1 MSLILSHRSALELH
15 RMGCPAEPFR
25 GSLRSA
31 WASENVNRSFAFAVR
46 DSITQAR
53 YLTPPYHFLVP
64 SAVKRASTDDVIF
77 HAGCRE
83 LPAGSL
89 RRVGRGVFVVSP
101 ECCMRQL
108 ACELDV
114 AQLVML
120 GYELCGSYS
129 FAADG
134 SAAFETLP
142 QTSVGKLR
150 RHAEASQGAHGVK
163 RMRGALSLVGNGSRS
178 PAETAVAML
187 LGMPHRYGGYGFP
200 APVLNYRVDP
210 RGSRRALVAQSH
222 FFCDL
227 CWPDRRVA
235 VEYDSDLCHTG
246 AERIARDAR
255 RRAGLL
261 ALGIT
266 AITLT
271 RAQLYDERAFHSFA
285 LMLAKR
291 LGYRIRI
298 RCEGFEA
305 RRRLLRQRTLY

>member
-1 MSLILSHRSALELH
+1 
-15 RMGCPAEPFR
+15 MGCPTEPFR

-31 WASENVNRSFAFAVR
+31 WASENVTARFASAVQG
-46 DSITQAR
+46 SLTQAR
-53 YLTPPYHFLVP
+53 YLTPPYHVLVP
-64 SAVKRASTDDVIF
+64 PEIKRASTVDMVF
-77 HAGCRE
+77 HVNCRE
-83 LPAGSL
+83 LPSGSL

-134 SAAFETLP
+134 SAVFDALP
-142 QTSVGKLR
+142 QTSVSKLR
-150 RHAEASQGAHGVK
+150 RHAAASQGARGVK
-163 RMRGALSLVGNGSRS
+163 RMRCALPYVEGGSRS

-187 LGMPHRYGGYGFP
+187 LGMPQRHGGYGLP
-200 APVLNYRVDP
+200 APVLNYRIDP
-210 RGSRRALVAQSH
+210 RASRRGLVAQSR

-227 CWPDRRVA
+227 FWPDRRVA

-246 AERIARDAR
+246 AERIARDSR
-255 RRAGLL
+255 RRADLL

-266 AITLT
+266 VITLT
-271 RAQLYDERAFHSFA
+271 KAQLYDERAFHSFVV
-285 LMLAKR
+285 MLAGQ
-291 LGYRIRI
+291 LGHRIRF